1 MDPSSR
7 ISPTVTAALW
17 MIGALLSFMMM
28 AIGGRELAGK
38 LTTFQILFFRSLIGL
53 VVISAVLW
61 RAGWHH
67 IKTEKLG
74 LHLLRNIAHY
84 GGQYGWFYGLGFI
97 PLAEVFA
104 IEFTLPVWVA
114 ILAVL
119 ILGEKLTRPRI
130 IAIVLGLIGLLI
142 ILRPGVQ
149 VVQPAALA
157 VLAAA
162 VGYALSHVLT
172 KKITNTDSALSV
184 VFYMTLIQLPFGLIP
199 SLFAWQTP
207 QGEMWLWLVVVGVG
221 ALTAHY
227 CMSQAFKLADATV
240 VVPMDFLRLPLIAL
254 VGVIFYSEALDWL
267 VLVGGGVMLAGN
279 WWNIWAEQRRRV
291 VQAV

>member
-1 MDPSSR
+1 MSK
-7 ISPTVTAALW
+7 ISPTLMAALW
-17 MIGALLSFMMM
+17 MVGALLSFMMM

-53 VVISAVLW
+53 LIITAVVW
-61 RAGWHH
+61 RAGWHYV
-67 IKTEKLG
+67 KTEEFG

-104 IEFTLPVWVA
+104 IEFTLPIWVA
-114 ILAVL
+114 ILAIF
-119 ILGEKLTRPRI
+119 ILGEKLTQPRI
-130 IAIVLGLIGLLI
+130 MAIGFGVIGLLI
-142 ILRPGVQ
+142 ILRPGAQ

-162 VGYALSHVLT
+162 VGYALSHVFT

-199 SLFAWQTP
+199 SLFNWQTP
-207 QGEMWLWLVVVGVG
+207 IGGMWVWLVVVGVG
-221 ALTAHY
+221 ALAAHY
-227 CMSQAFKLADATV
+227 FMSQALKLADATV
-240 VVPMDFLRLPLIAL
+240 VIPMDFLRLPLIAL
-254 VGVIFYSEALDWL
+254 VGVIFYNEALDWL
-267 VLVGGGVMLAGN
+267 VLVGAVVMLVGN
-279 WWNIWAEQRRRV
+279 WWNIRVEQQRLKMGRV
-291 VQAV
+291 S

>member
-1 MDPSSR
+1 M
-7 ISPTVTAALW
+7 V
-17 MIGALLSFMMM
+17 GALLSFMMM
-28 AIGGRELAGK
+28 AIGGRELAGQ

-53 VVISAVLW
+53 LVISAVLW
-61 RAGWHH
+61 RTGWHH
-67 IKTEKLG
+67 VKTEKLG

-114 ILAVL
+114 ILAVV
-119 ILGEKLTRPRI
+119 ILGEKLTRPRV
-130 IAIVLGLIGLLI
+130 IAIVFGLIGLLI
-142 ILRPGVQ
+142 ILRPGMQ
-149 VVQPAALA
+149 VVQTAALA

-172 KKITNTDSALSV
+172 KKITNTDTALSV

-199 SLFAWQTP
+199 SLFTWQTP
-207 QGEMWLWLVVVGVG
+207 QGEMWVWLVVVGVG

-227 CMSQAFKLADATV
+227 CMSQALKLADATV

-267 VLVGGGVMLAGN
+267 VLVGGAVMLAGN

-291 VQAV
+291 QAV

>member
-17 MIGALLSFMMM
+17 MVGALLSFMMM
-28 AIGGRELAGK
+28 AIGGRELAGQ

-130 IAIVLGLIGLLI
+130 IAIVLGLIGLLL
-142 ILRPGVQ
+142 ILRPGMQ

-162 VGYALSHVLT
+162 VGYAFSHVLT

-184 VFYMTLIQLPFGLIP
+184 VFYMTLIQLPFGLLP
-199 SLFAWQTP
+199 SLFTWQTP
-207 QGEMWLWLVVVGVG
+207 QGAMWLWLVVVGVG

-227 CMSQAFKLADATV
+227 CMSQALKLADATV

-279 WWNIWAEQRRRV
+279 WWNIWAEQRRRRG
-291 VQAV
+291 QAV

>member
-1 MDPSSR
+1 MPKT
-7 ISPTVTAALW
+7 SPTLTAAFW
-17 MIGALLSFMMM
+17 MVGALLSFMMM

-53 VVISAVLW
+53 LVITAVVW

-67 IKTEKLG
+67 IKTEKFG

-114 ILAVL
+114 ILAIF

-130 IAIVLGLIGLLI
+130 IAIVFGLIGLLI
-142 ILRPGVQ
+142 ILRPGAQ

-172 KKITNTDSALSV
+172 KKITHTDSALSV

-199 SLFAWQTP
+199 SLFNWQTP
-207 QGEMWLWLVVVGVG
+207 MGGMWFWLVVVGVG

-227 CMSQAFKLADATV
+227 CMSQALKLADATV

-254 VGVIFYSEALDWL
+254 VGVIFYNETLDVL
-267 VLVGGGVMLAGN
+267 VLVGAAVMLAGN
-279 WWNIWAEQRRRV
+279 WWNIRAEQQRV
-291 VQAV
+291 RIAKTL

>member
-1 MDPSSR
+1 M
-7 ISPTVTAALW
+7 V
-17 MIGALLSFMMM
+17 GALLSFMMM
-28 AIGGRELAGK
+28 AIGGRELAGQ

-53 VVISAVLW
+53 LVISAVLW
-61 RAGWHH
+61 RTGWHH
-67 IKTEKLG
+67 VKTEKLG

-114 ILAVL
+114 ILAVV
-119 ILGEKLTRPRI
+119 ILGEKLTRPRV
-130 IAIVLGLIGLLI
+130 IAIVFGLIGLLI
-142 ILRPGVQ
+142 ILRPGMQ
-149 VVQPAALA
+149 VVQTAALA

-172 KKITNTDSALSV
+172 KKITNTDTALSV

-199 SLFAWQTP
+199 SLFTWQTP
-207 QGEMWLWLVVVGVG
+207 QGEMWVWLVVVGVG

-227 CMSQAFKLADATV
+227 CMSQALKLADATV

-267 VLVGGGVMLAGN
+267 VLVGGAVMLAGN
-279 WWNIWAEQRRRV
+279 CWNIWAEQRRRV
-291 VQAV
+291 QAV